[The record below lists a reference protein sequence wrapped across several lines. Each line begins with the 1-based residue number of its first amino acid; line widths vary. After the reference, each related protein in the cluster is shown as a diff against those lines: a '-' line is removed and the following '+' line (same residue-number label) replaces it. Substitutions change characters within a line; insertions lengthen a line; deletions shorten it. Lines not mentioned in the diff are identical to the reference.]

1 MKNLDEITINDI
13 LENIIKTYAIKK
25 KRKDIISYYVQKIE
39 VGLFGNENEEGKFIT
54 ENEIAKRVED
64 VLKADKNSA
73 ESVFYIYQQ

>member
-25 KRKDIISYYVQKIE
+25 KRKDIISYYVQKFE